1 MKFGITWIRSSGTL
15 KASTVSSLRK
25 PETAV
30 RPSDWRI
37 ENRVMALK
45 EGCCPTSVMS
55 VPWSV
60 VTTGSWP
67 SVSSMAPAIQ
77 ADVAWGIA

>member
-1 MKFGITWIRSSGTL
+1 
-15 KASTVSSLRK
+15 
-25 PETAV
+25 
-30 RPSDWRI
+30 
-37 ENRVMALK
+37 
-45 EGCCPTSVMS
+45 MS